1 MRWRRGR
8 RSGNIDDRR
17 GRSAYGG
24 GANLARLLPLLLSV
38 GRRGGLGALILVLVV
53 FWVLSGG
60 LQQFVGTSGPAAGAG
75 SGEAPTDEVADF
87 VSVILAS
94 TEDAWAEVFQE
105 GGATYRP
112 PGLVLFDGQVRSA
125 CGFQTAA
132 TGPFYC
138 PSDMKVHL
146 DLGFFAELARL
157 GGAGDFAAAYV
168 VGHEVGHHVQNLL
181 GTSGQVQRAR
191 SDLSHEDGNALAVK
205 LELQADCYA
214 GVWANRTDR
223 RGIVTLS
230 PGDVEEGLEAAR
242 AIGDDRVQ
250 RNAGRTVTPESFTH
264 GTSERRS
271 AWLLTGLT
279 RGDLRSCDT
288 FAGGL

>member
-1 MRWRRGR
+1 MRWKRGR

-17 GRSAYGG
+17 GQPAYGG
-24 GANLARLLPLLLSV
+24 SANLASLLPLLLSV
-38 GRRGGLGALILVLVV
+38 GRRGGLGAVILIVVVL
-53 FWVLSGG
+53 WVLSGG
-60 LQQFVGTSGPAAGAG
+60 LQQFMGTGAPAAGTG
-75 SGEAPTDEVADF
+75 SSAVPTDEVADF

-112 PGLVLFDGQVRSA
+112 PELVLFAGQVRSA

-138 PSDMKVHL
+138 PSDVKVYL

-181 GTSGQVQRAR
+181 GTSDQVRQASGRVSR
-191 SDLSHEDGNALAVK
+191 EEGNALAVK

-223 RGIVTLS
+223 RGIVALS

-242 AIGDDRVQ
+242 AIGDDRLQ
-250 RNAGRTVTPESFTH
+250 RNAGRSVTPESFTH
-264 GTSERRS
+264 GTSEQRS

-279 RGDLRSCDT
+279 RGELRSCDT
-288 FAGGL
+288 FAGEP